1 MENCGAL
8 SDMSFPL
15 AVLKHLFCGLL
26 QRVSLGSDK
35 WRGRWGGGCG
45 TKNVCARARAPPSVS
60 VRNVRASSVCVYVC
74 VCVCVCE
81 GGRRERGRTREMRY
95 ITVDCGLDRKSP
107 SLHAHLE
114 RSRLPWYSRKGPFDI
129 ERFRGRTCDVI
140 SRVAGGLGPWPGSS

>member
-1 MENCGAL
+1 MGGWL
-8 SDMSFPL
+8 WY
-15 AVLKHLFCGLL
+15 KK
-26 QRVSLGSDK
+26 RV
-35 WRGRWGGGCG
+35 CA
-45 TKNVCARARAPPSVS
+45 CARAPQRKCSQCT
-60 VRNVRASSVCVYVC
+60 CVLCVC